1 MQIVSLLALLAF
13 AVAGVIQGLR
23 VRRTSFLAGTYLPVH
38 ASDRQTGGW
47 IEWFLMRHPALCSVL
62 DGISDLLPG
71 PDSDVSNAVST
82 STTFTRLQSR
92 TLLHRYYRWQIHSLL
107 RVLCSLLFCGVL
119 IALLSVGLTS
129 GTHKIVSFGSMALCI
144 YALHSWFRIRV
155 EENATRKVCVSQAQ
169 DEGDMMLDAF
179 GEISKS
185 ASRQAI
191 AFALV
196 FALNLCL
203 QVAVYMDVDNQLA
216 LSTSNRPF
224 EQVELP
230 WIMELSELRT

>member
-1 MQIVSLLALLAF
+1 
-13 AVAGVIQGLR
+13 
-23 VRRTSFLAGTYLPVH
+23 LAGTYLPAH

-71 PDSDVSNAVST
+71 PDSDVSDAVST

-107 RVLCSLLFCGVL
+107 RVLCALLFCGVL
-119 IALLSVGLTS
+119 IALLSVGLTA
-129 GTHKIVSFGSMALCI
+129 GTHKIVSFGSLALCF

-155 EENATRKVCVSQAQ
+155 EEKATRKVCNSQGQ
-169 DEGDMMLDAF
+169 GEGDLVLDAF
-179 GEISKS
+179 TELSRS

-191 AFALV
+191 AFALL
-196 FALNLCL
+196 FTLNLGL
-203 QVAVYMDVDNQLA
+203 QVAVYMDVDNHLA
-216 LSTSNRPF
+216 LSSPNRPF

-230 WIMELSELRT
+230 WIVELSELRS